1 MRVPAFY
8 CPQRCT
14 VQKISRQLL
23 DYLLGAP
30 ILRSF
35 ELSKLTPRGFVRAS
49 AIGHMEPRYLVILSH
64 VLNYL
69 QGTCCPVRLLIFV
82 TRTMEN
88 YNSIELP
95 YQLNNFPLHV

>member
-35 ELSKLTPRGFVRAS
+35 ELSKLAPRGFVRAP

-64 VLNYL
+64 ILNYL
-69 QGTCCPVRLLIFV
+69 
-82 TRTMEN
+82 
-88 YNSIELP
+88 
-95 YQLNNFPLHV
+95 